1 MQLHCP
7 VCGECLEAKDAC
19 FGGYACPYCASISVS
34 RSCMGA
40 RSRAE
45 RAALP
50 MSAPPEGVTLIEDDV
65 SFRCDIAKSDVIGP
79 VVLWL
84 TAAAILVSALIFFH
98 ERNLSPSDFWT
109 CFGIFAVLIASFA
122 GGAAYFTFA
131 SDTVIGTD
139 EALEFRSGFRHW
151 ALRRVIRRDAVR
163 RIALDRRLV
172 SDGEGRSGPEFSLRC
187 EFVDGQPDFRFAAGR
202 SYVRMAWVARYL
214 EEAA

>member
-19 FGGYACPYCASISVS
+19 FGGYACPCCAHISVS

-50 MSAPPEGVTLIEDDV
+50 LGAPPEGVTLSEDAV
-65 SFRCDIAKSDVIGP
+65 SFRCDIVKSDIIGP

-84 TAAAILVSALIFFH
+84 TAAAIMVAALIFFH

-109 CFGIFAVLIASFA
+109 CFGIFAVLMASLV
-122 GGAAYFTFA
+122 GSAAYFTFA
-131 SDTVIGTD
+131 ADSVIGTA
-139 EALEFRSGFRHW
+139 ETLEFRNGFRRW
-151 ALRRVIRRDAVR
+151 ARRRVVRRDAVR
-163 RIALDRRLV
+163 RIVLDRQLV

-202 SYVRMAWVARYL
+202 SYVRLAWVARYL

>member
-1 MQLHCP
+1 
-7 VCGECLEAKDAC
+7 
-19 FGGYACPYCASISVS
+19 
-34 RSCMGA
+34 MG
-40 RSRAE
+40 
-45 RAALP
+45 
-50 MSAPPEGVTLIEDDV
+50 APPEGVTLIEDDV

-109 CFGIFAVLIASFA
+109 CFGIFAVLMASVA
-122 GGAAYFTFA
+122 GSAAYFTFA
-131 SDTVIGTD
+131 SDTVIGTA
-139 EALEFRSGFRHW
+139 EILEFRNGFRRW
-151 ALRRVIRRDAVR
+151 ALRRVIRRDTLR
-163 RIALDRRLV
+163 RIVLDRQLV

-202 SYVRMAWVARYL
+202 SYVRMAWVVRYL